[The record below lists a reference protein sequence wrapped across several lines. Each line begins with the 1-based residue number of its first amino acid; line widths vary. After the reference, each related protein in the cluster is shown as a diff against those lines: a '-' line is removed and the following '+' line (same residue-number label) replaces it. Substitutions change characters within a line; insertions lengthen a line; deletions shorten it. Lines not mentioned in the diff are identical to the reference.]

1 VTVWNPL
8 YNSTFSAYISIFSAM
23 KNINFIKN
31 SSISKKLENRKFS
44 IKYDSLGEPSC
55 AKVWFSVGKNVTKP
69 VTYGTNKTI
78 CNNTH
83 PFIPY
88 SGPYVSQN
96 NTFNFTM
103 LMFIE
108 GLVIVNVS
116 IKSNMESIELVT
128 TATVS
133 NRICDRPK
141 LEIINRAKN
150 FLNPTIMKRSQPFSL
165 ISKTKVVCNFV
176 LNNTKQWFVYEI
188 DQSNGTKLKIIN
200 LTDVPSATN
209 AEISI
214 SSGFL
219 RYGTYLFIY
228 QVAMNDEIGSFV
240 ESIDTYIRIVPTG
253 IAIQPFA
260 SGIKEITIGKGQ
272 SIDIDPGKYSF
283 DLDGLISGTEVAYR
297 YFCRTFI
304 NGIRGEFPSL
314 SFNNIL
320 DLKQVKD
327 VSFPNNNSNNNNQT
341 NCFEKPGKFI
351 KKTKIFKIFSFY
363 FFKIFIFF
371 PMIPLNSQ

>member
-150 FLNPTIMKRSQPFSL
+150 F
-165 ISKTKVVCNFV
+165 
-176 LNNTKQWFVYEI
+176 
-188 DQSNGTKLKIIN
+188 KI
-200 LTDVPSATN
+200 
-209 AEISI
+209 
-214 SSGFL
+214 
-219 RYGTYLFIY
+219 
-228 QVAMNDEIGSFV
+228 Q
-240 ESIDTYIRIVPTG
+240 
-253 IAIQPFA
+253 Q
-260 SGIKEITIGKGQ
+260 
-272 SIDIDPGKYSF
+272 
-283 DLDGLISGTEVAYR
+283 
-297 YFCRTFI
+297 
-304 NGIRGEFPSL
+304 
-314 SFNNIL
+314 
-320 DLKQVKD
+320 
-327 VSFPNNNSNNNNQT
+327 
-341 NCFEKPGKFI
+341 
-351 KKTKIFKIFSFY
+351 
-363 FFKIFIFF
+363 
-371 PMIPLNSQ
+371 